1 MCCCCCS
8 MKQRNSSQQPQRDQS
23 FRSQN
28 EKWKKPFRSN
38 TISRTR
44 YIVFCTE
51 DVNFEKKAK
60 ATKHIP
66 PPFVVVLVVIEREK
80 KSAFVCVCIYNVLL
94 LKKRVE
100 MSEIRMCVVFCLQ
113 MKKKIW
119 FLFGAA
125 TLEKKREK
133 GREKREIYS
142 REISSVLILSLLAF
156 LINSLERTKEREIR

>member
-1 MCCCCCS
+1 M
-8 MKQRNSSQQPQRDQS
+8 
-23 FRSQN
+23 
-28 EKWKKPFRSN
+28 
-38 TISRTR
+38 
-44 YIVFCTE
+44 
-51 DVNFEKKAK
+51 
-60 ATKHIP
+60 
-66 PPFVVVLVVIEREK
+66 
-80 KSAFVCVCIYNVLL
+80 CVCIYNVLL

-113 MKKKIW
+113 MKKKSD